1 MKIYLLAAGT
11 RMPVWVTQG
20 YQEYAKRLPKG
31 FLRLIE
37 IPVGKRAAGGN
48 VERARDKEGDK
59 MLTAVPVR
67 GRIIAMDV
75 TGKSWSTDQAAA
87 RLKHWMRQGDDI
99 ALLVGGPDGLAASC
113 VDRSHESWSLS
124 PLTLP
129 HGLAR
134 VVLAEQLYRAWSIL
148 QGAPYHRG

>member
-1 MKIYLLAAGT
+1 MYLLAAGT
-11 RMPVWVTQG
+11 RMPMWVTQG
-20 YQEYAKRLPKG
+20 YEEYAKRLPKG
-31 FLRLIE
+31 WLRLIE
-37 IPVGKRAAGGN
+37 VPVAKRAVGGN
-48 VERARDKEGDK
+48 VERTREKEGQK
-59 MLTAVPVR
+59 MLAAVPAR

-75 TGKSWSTDQAAA
+75 TGKSWSTDQVAA
-87 RLKHWMRQGDDI
+87 RLEHWMRQGDDI
-99 ALLVGGPDGLAASC
+99 ALLIGGPDGLAASC
-113 VDRSHESWSLS
+113 VNRSHERWSLS